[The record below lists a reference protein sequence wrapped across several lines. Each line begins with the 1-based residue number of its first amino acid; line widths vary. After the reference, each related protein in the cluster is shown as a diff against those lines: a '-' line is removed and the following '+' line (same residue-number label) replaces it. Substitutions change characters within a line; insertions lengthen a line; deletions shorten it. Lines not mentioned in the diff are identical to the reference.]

1 VRRQNLVRSQRPPPG
16 RSSPATGTDGRP
28 YQRPRLSPQKES
40 ARLRDLHTETS
51 CHSDNCSPYSIS
63 DFREIDCIAIGLGM
77 KSRLPIDYPSAWQ
90 VSGVGSAF
98 FIPNPA
104 NYPLSIVS
112 ESAVAR
118 AGLRIAPADSS
129 KSTRRK
135 GRSYFPQPRI
145 SGVCMRMALQR
156 FADCRSGCR
165 KTSGSNRERKR
176 RTEYGSIVRHLFLDD
191 PRSHW
196 IQGGFGSI
204 SSTSSR

>member
-1 VRRQNLVRSQRPPPG
+1 MRRQNLVRSQRPPPG

-129 KSTRRK
+129 IITM
-135 GRSYFPQPRI
+135 RI
-145 SGVCMRMALQR
+145 VLGLASCRATFQVGLPGLPIVQGPPFGDALVIMLWNPHV
-156 FADCRSGCR
+156 D
-165 KTSGSNRERKR
+165 
-176 RTEYGSIVRHLFLDD
+176 
-191 PRSHW
+191 
-196 IQGGFGSI
+196 
-204 SSTSSR
+204 